1 MATTRFPLAFV
12 TCFPMVASGLAA
24 ELPQSAES
32 FLLKHLNALKLL
44 AVHEVRH
51 RTANGFD
58 YLGVFAT
65 FEVDSG
71 FETWYNPEVILRKSH
86 ADVDWSKADLFHS
99 RKRVVDLFALPDVEF
114 QKALTPWQGG

>member
-1 MATTRFPLAFV
+1 MATTRFLLTFIICTAI
-12 TCFPMVASGLAA
+12 VASGLAA

-32 FLLKHLNALKLL
+32 FLLKHLDARKLL
-44 AVHEVRH
+44 AVHEVRY
-51 RTANGFD
+51 RTASGFD

-65 FEVDSG
+65 FETDSG
-71 FETWYNPEVILRKSH
+71 FETWYHPEVILRKRN